1 MDDHKQRGCPT
12 MQKRLLCF
20 VLLAG
25 MALST
30 AADASSR
37 ADSPQARC
45 DGLYRLTDESQA
57 VNPGVLVAAS
67 GDTSAHCRVDGTI
80 DGTIRFRVTM
90 PIEGW
95 TGRLMFNAPGG
106 LAGVI
111 GDTTSLLDEGFAM
124 ATTDSG
130 HDGPNDPSFYRD
142 DNAKINFGFRSNHLT
157 AVLAKRIIAEFYGRD
172 VEHAY
177 LWGCSKG
184 GHGALM
190 EALRY
195 PDDFDG
201 IIAGAPAV
209 DLVTG
214 LLSSSIE
221 NARRQ
226 QRHPLTLEAV
236 AVLEANTRRA
246 CDMLD
251 GLADGLIGDPRQCT
265 VERLELDK
273 LECPAGRAADCLTA
287 GQIETARGIYT
298 GVTDASG
305 EVVVPGVY
313 PGAELG
319 GDFQLWVTGPVDF
332 LDSTANELTA
342 DVAANIL
349 HRQPGFSLDSFDT
362 VAGMADLAE
371 AAAAVHLPPP
381 DFSRFM
387 ASGGK
392 LIAYN
397 GWHDMPCRAKA
408 LEDFYEEARRLTG
421 AEAVDDFMRVFMVP
435 GMVHCLGGPGAWA
448 ADYLQAIVDWVEKDQ
463 APDRI
468 IAQHPGDF
476 TFMEGQVAIA
486 GAEVSWSEAILKA
499 GAEAGANPFTRPL
512 CPYPQF
518 AKYNGSGDVND
529 AGSFV
534 CTEPP
539 P

>member
-1 MDDHKQRGCPT
+1 MKTRF
-12 MQKRLLCF
+12 LCF
-20 VLLAG
+20 VLLLGMVLSIPAG
-25 MALST
+25 AN
-30 AADASSR
+30 SR
-37 ADSPQARC
+37 AGSPQARC
-45 DGLYRLTDESQA
+45 DGLYQLSDASQA
-57 VNPGVLVAAS
+57 VNPGVLVEAT
-67 GDTSAHCRVDGTI
+67 GETPAHCQVSGAI
-80 DGTIRFRVTM
+80 DGTIRFQVSL

-130 HDGPNDPSFYRD
+130 HEGPNDPSFYRD

-190 EALRY
+190 EALRF

-214 LLSSSIE
+214 LLVSSIE

-226 QRHPLTLEAV
+226 QRNPLTLDAV

-265 VERLELDK
+265 VELLELHK
-273 LECPAGRAADCLTA
+273 LECQAGQTAGCLTA
-287 GQIETARGIYT
+287 GQIKTAHGIYT
-298 GVTDASG
+298 GVTDESG

-319 GDFQLWVTGPVDF
+319 GDLQLWVTGPVDF
-332 LDSTANELTA
+332 LDSTANELTGE
-342 DVAANIL
+342 VAANIL
-349 HRQPGFSLDSFDT
+349 HRQPGFSLASFDA
-362 VAGMADLAE
+362 VSGMADLAA

-392 LIAYN
+392 LIVYN
-397 GWHDMPCRAKA
+397 GWHDVPCRAKA
-408 LEDFYEEARRLTG
+408 LENFYEEAQRLNG
-421 AEAVDDFMRVFMVP
+421 AESLDEFLRVFMVP
-435 GMVHCLGGPGAWA
+435 GMVHCFGGPGAWA
-448 ADYLQAIVDWVEKDQ
+448 ADYIQAIVDWVEKDA

-468 IAQHPGDF
+468 IAQHPGNF
-476 TFMEGQVAIA
+476 TFMEAQVAIG
-486 GAEVSWSEAILKA
+486 GAEVNWSQAILKA
-499 GAEAGANPFTRPL
+499 GAEAAANAFTRPL
-512 CPYPQF
+512 CPYPQH
-518 AKYNGSGDVND
+518 ARYRGSGDPDD
-529 AGSFV
+529 AANFDCV
-534 CTEPP
+534 QD
-539 P
+539 

>member
-1 MDDHKQRGCPT
+1 MAEYMYKTG
-12 MQKRLLCF
+12 LLC
-20 VLLAG
+20 LAVTAAL
-25 MALST
+25 ALST
-30 AADASSR
+30 AASAE
-37 ADSPQARC
+37 AGGDSPEARC
-45 DGLYRLTDESQA
+45 DRLYLLSDADHA
-57 VNPGVLVAAS
+57 VSPGVLVEAS
-67 GDTSAHCRVDGTI
+67 GEVPAHCRVDGAI

-90 PIEGW
+90 PVEGW
-95 TGRLMFNAPGG
+95 SGRLMYLAPGG

-130 HDGPNDPSFYRD
+130 HEEANNPAFYRD
-142 DNAKINFGFRSNHLT
+142 DQAKIDFGFRSNHLT
-157 AVLAKRIIAEFYGRD
+157 AVLAKRVIAAFHDRD

-190 EALRY
+190 EALRF
-195 PDDFDG
+195 PEDFDG

-214 LLSSSIE
+214 LITLAIE

-226 QRHPLTLEAV
+226 QRHPLTLEDV
-236 AVLEANTRRA
+236 AVLDANTLRA

-251 GLADGLIGDPRQCT
+251 GLADGLIGDPRKCT
-265 VERLELDK
+265 LDLLELDR
-273 LECPAGRAADCLTA
+273 LECGAGQAEGCLTA

-298 GVTDASG
+298 GLTDESG

-332 LDSTANELTA
+332 LDTAANELTSR
-342 DVAANIL
+342 VAVEIL
-349 HRQPGFSLDSFDT
+349 HRQAGFSLDTFDT

-392 LIAYN
+392 LIVYN
-397 GWHDMPCRAKA
+397 GWHDMPCRAAA
-408 LEDFYEEARRLTG
+408 LEDFYEEARRLNG
-421 AEAVDDFMRVFMVP
+421 PDAVDDFMRVYMVP

-448 ADYLQAIVDWVEKDQ
+448 ADYIGAITDWVEDDV
-463 APDRI
+463 APGRI
-468 IAQHPGDF
+468 VARHPGSF
-476 TFMEGQVAIA
+476 TFMEGQVAVA
-486 GAEVSWSEAILKA
+486 GRIVSWSEAVLKA
-499 GAEAGANPFTRPL
+499 GAEAGANQFTRPL
-512 CPYPQF
+512 CPYPQH
-518 AKYNGSGDVND
+518 AKYNGSGDPDD
-529 AGSFV
+529 AANFTCV
-534 CTEPP
+534 VD
-539 P
+539 